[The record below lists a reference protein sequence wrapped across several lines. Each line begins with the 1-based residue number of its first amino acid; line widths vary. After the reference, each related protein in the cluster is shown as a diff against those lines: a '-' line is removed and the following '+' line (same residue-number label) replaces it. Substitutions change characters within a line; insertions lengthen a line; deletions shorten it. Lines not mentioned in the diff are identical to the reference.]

1 MDCIACLCSYRAPIE
16 KASDEKDLPAEE
28 MLSLTCVELHA
39 HQHEAVDPD
48 YTSSKISDMKLTRN
62 SCPCDGP
69 QERLGA
75 YLVEG

>member
-1 MDCIACLCSYRAPIE
+1 MDCNACLCSYHAPIE
-16 KASDEKDLPAEE
+16 KASDKKDLPAEE

-39 HQHEAVDPD
+39 HKHEAVEPN
-48 YTSSKISDMKLTRN
+48 YTSSKISEMKLTCN
-62 SCPCDGP
+62 GCPCDGP